1 MCPEQQQ
8 DELNPPHA
16 AQTLWVVLV
25 YDSSETNKLMRL
37 RKIEVDES
45 SAGWAVMEMWRD
57 ACLRNIMKEKRKPKR
72 ENIKI
77 KVAGARG

>member
-1 MCPEQQQ
+1 
-8 DELNPPHA
+8 
-16 AQTLWVVLV
+16 
-25 YDSSETNKLMRL
+25 MRL

-57 ACLRNIMKEKRKPKR
+57 TRLRNIMKEKRKLKK
-72 ENIKI
+72 ENVKL

>member
-1 MCPEQQQ
+1 
-8 DELNPPHA
+8 
-16 AQTLWVVLV
+16 
-25 YDSSETNKLMRL
+25 MRL